1 MGNMAGM
8 SATDPGVMP
17 EAGTQGKMYGQAVL
31 LPNRKVLETG
41 GGLHNRADPV
51 YEASIYDPV
60 ANAFAPVGADPVERM
75 YHSESFLLPDGR
87 VASIGSNPGN
97 GSFETRISL
106 YTPAYLF
113 KSGRPVINSVT
124 NTNWAYGSTQPVKV
138 SKTIASA
145 SLLRPAAVTHSSDP
159 NQRLVDLPLTVTG
172 GAVSL
177 NVTSNPNLAPPG
189 WYMLTVVD
197 ANGVPSAAKWIH
209 LG

>member
-51 YEASIYDPV
+51 
-60 ANAFAPVGADPVERM
+60 ERM

-106 YTPAYLF
+106 YSPAYLF

-197 ANGVPSAAKWIH
+197 ANGVPSLAKWIH
-209 LG
+209 VG